1 LFCILES
8 QYRNLPRR
16 SFRSRFVLRDKHFKA
31 APEAVVLISG
41 LSAKD
46 FISGTNVMF
55 LLAGIY
61 FALVAG
67 LGEGSVYSIIGAI
80 LCFVAVGLA
89 FTKSMMVT
97 GPWRAATAAFSLI
110 MFAAQVIAD
119 ADSSFHSNLYV
130 IISILI
136 NGAFLILFLGVT
148 FAVTRNIMRKQ
159 EQEEPD
165 QEKKESKK
173 LTYQI

>member
-1 LFCILES
+1 ML
-8 QYRNLPRR
+8 Q
-16 SFRSRFVLRDKHFKA
+16 DKHFKA
-31 APEAVVLISG
+31 APEAVVLIIG

-46 FISGTNVMF
+46 FITGTNVMF

-89 FTKSMMVT
+89 FNKSMIIT
-97 GPWRAATAAFSLI
+97 GPWRAATAAFSLV
-110 MFAAQVIAD
+110 MFAAQVIAN
-119 ADSSFHSNLYV
+119 ANSSSLSNLYAV
-130 IISILI
+130 SSILI
-136 NGAFLILFLGVT
+136 NGAFLILFLGVI
-148 FAVTRNIMRKQ
+148 FAVTRDIMRKS
-159 EQEEPD
+159 EAEEPD

>member
-1 LFCILES
+1 
-8 QYRNLPRR
+8 
-16 SFRSRFVLRDKHFKA
+16 VLRDKHFKA

-67 LGEGSVYSIIGAI
+67 LGEGSVYAIIGAI
-80 LCFVAVGLA
+80 LCFVAVGVT
-89 FTKSMMVT
+89 FTKNLFIT
-97 GPWRAATAAFSLI
+97 GPWRAATAAFSLVV
-110 MFAAQVIAD
+110 FAAQVVAD
-119 ADSSFHSNLYV
+119 VDSGSLSNLYV
-130 IISILI
+130 ISSILI

-159 EQEEPD
+159 EQEEQY